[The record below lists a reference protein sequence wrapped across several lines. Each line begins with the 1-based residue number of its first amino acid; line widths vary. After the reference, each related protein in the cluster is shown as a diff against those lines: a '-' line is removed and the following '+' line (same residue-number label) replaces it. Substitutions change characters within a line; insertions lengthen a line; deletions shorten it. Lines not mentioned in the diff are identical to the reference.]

1 MHNSKKR
8 VIVLL
13 ILLIVFVASAITG
26 YNLYSDYKDEQ
37 RRLNDAYNQVSRTY
51 NETLED
57 LNAFYA
63 SRSKMITDTPSVMDA
78 FQRGDH
84 DELYE
89 LLRHQ
94 WIVLQRE
101 NPSLV
106 VMQFHNADGT
116 SLIRLHQ
123 PDVYGDNIAQHRPMV
138 DYAHK
143 TQQSVGGFEEG
154 RQGLAYRILFPV
166 FHRGT
171 YIGAVEF
178 GIDNDYFIDKIHRF
192 AGYESFFFVDKHL
205 LGTFSRIYTPIQ
217 IGESIG
223 IDIPLQYRLFFNE
236 YAQKHGQVENAVFTY
251 SHKSYELN
259 VLQVK
264 NYASKP
270 IGKIVFLRESNDFQA
285 HVRHTLIAS
294 AIIMLSLIVLTLLI
308 VDRIYRYLLL
318 KMSFQERYSQ
328 MILDSVPSPVIVTD
342 GANLIAANSSFL
354 NYLNY
359 TNIQDFKKDHTCVC
373 EYFEAG
379 DTHEYLMPMKDDQ
392 VWTEYMLDHPLK
404 MHKAKITV
412 NDLTTIFEVRIS
424 VLKVNQE
431 TRYVV
436 IFNDIS
442 AMQLQTMIDPL
453 TKIPNRFHFTMVYEH
468 TIRMSQRSD
477 TDLSV
482 IFFDIDHF
490 KDVNDTYGHLV
501 GDIILQNISE
511 LVSQEIRRS
520 DFVARWGGEE
530 FVILLPDTDLGEAV
544 HVAEM
549 IRVAIN
555 DHFFQEVEHL
565 TCSFGVVSLQAFE
578 EGSHLLN
585 RADELLY
592 EAKKGGRNKVV
603 Y

>member
-1 MHNSKKR
+1 MYNSKKR
-8 VIVLL
+8 VLALL
-13 ILLIVFVASAITG
+13 VLLIVFVASAITS
-26 YNLYSDYKDEQ
+26 YNLFSDYKEEQ
-37 RRLNDAYNQVSRTY
+37 RRLHEAYNHVSRTY
-51 NETLED
+51 NETLDD
-57 LNAFYA
+57 LNTFYE
-63 SRSKMITDTPSVMDA
+63 SRSKILTDSPSVMEA
-78 FQRGDH
+78 FQKGDH
-84 DELYE
+84 DRLYQ
-89 LLRHQ
+89 LVRQ
-94 WIVLQRE
+94 KWSALQRE

-106 VMQFHNADGT
+106 VMQFHNADGA
-116 SLIRLHQ
+116 SLLRLHQ
-123 PDVYGDNIAQHRPMV
+123 PDIYGDNIAKYRPMV

-143 TQQSVGGFEEG
+143 IQQSVGSFEEG
-154 RQGLAYRILFPV
+154 RQGLAYRMLFPA
-166 FHRGT
+166 FYRGT
-171 YIGAVEF
+171 YIGTIEF
-178 GIDNDYFIDKIHRF
+178 GVKNDYFTDKIRRF
-192 AGYESFFFVDKHL
+192 AGFESFFFVDKHL
-205 LGTFSRIYTPIQ
+205 QGTFSRIYEPMK

-223 IDIPLQYRLFFNE
+223 IDIPAQYRLFFNE
-236 YAQKHGQVENAVFTY
+236 YAKKHTHVENAVFSY

-264 NYASKP
+264 NYVSKP
-270 IGKIVFLRESNDFQA
+270 IGKIVFLRESNDFKA
-285 HVRHTLIAS
+285 HVRHTVIAS
-294 AIIMLSLIVLTLLI
+294 AVIMLILMVLTILI

-342 GANLIAANSSFL
+342 GKDLIAANSSFL
-354 NYLNY
+354 SYLNY
-359 TNIQDFKKDHTCVC
+359 KDIEDFKKDHACVC
-373 EYFEAG
+373 DYFEPG
-379 DTHEYLMPMKDDQ
+379 DTHEYLTPMKDDQ
-392 VWTEYMLDHPLK
+392 VWTEYMLSHPLK

-412 NDLTTIFEVRIS
+412 NDLTTVFEVRIS

-477 TDLSV
+477 SDLSV

-490 KDVNDTYGHLV
+490 KDVNDTYGHLI
-501 GDIILQNISE
+501 GDIVLQEVSE

-520 DFVARWGGEE
+520 DFIARWGGEE

-549 IRVAIN
+549 IRLAISN
-555 DHFFQEVEHL
+555 KIFQVVGRI
-565 TCSFGVVSLQAFE
+565 TCSFGVVALETFE
-578 EGSHLLN
+578 DGEHLLN
-585 RADELLY
+585 RADEFLY
-592 EAKKGGRNKVV
+592 EAKKSGRNKVI